1 MCIRTH
7 EAVLTRNYDADVLN
21 VHFRMMLDEA
31 QEWAERS
38 GLRESDVAEAVKS
51 VRRRK
56 RL

>member
-21 VHFRMMLDEA
+21 VHFRIMLDEA